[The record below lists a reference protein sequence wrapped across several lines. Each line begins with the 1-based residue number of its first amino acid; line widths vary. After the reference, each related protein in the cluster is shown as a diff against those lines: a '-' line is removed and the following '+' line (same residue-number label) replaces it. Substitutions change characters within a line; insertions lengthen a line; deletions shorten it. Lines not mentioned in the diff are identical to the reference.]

1 MPTNPAGCGRKLA
14 PGQHWTFCGESDMGQ
29 SALYLCEECEQG
41 GLKLA
46 RDPWGLPPPKR
57 TPPMPPVIPPARRE
71 FVILPRDPSQKPD
84 VPLKV
89 PTHYC
94 LDCGQTQVSCIDC
107 VSKPDNP
114 LQVTYPMTGTQ
125 DGFHLG
131 RCDEHGQIAMV
142 CPRRGLA
149 DVTPPPSIA
158 GNSDQAELQQLQDR
172 TGVAVERHRIS
183 RADAASIARS
193 VTMPSQDLRTDPR
206 VWKVTTVALLVGV
219 VLGLVLGTMIAAPLI
234 VHFSRQQQAPT
245 LVE

>member
-1 MPTNPAGCGRKLA
+1 
-14 PGQHWTFCGESDMGQ
+14 
-29 SALYLCEECEQG
+29 
-41 GLKLA
+41 
-46 RDPWGLPPPKR
+46 
-57 TPPMPPVIPPARRE
+57 VRRE

-158 GNSDQAELQQLQDR
+158 GNSDQAEARQLLPHQMEIHT
-172 TGVAVERHRIS
+172 TGILT
-183 RADAASIARS
+183 RAQAASIARS

-219 VLGLVLGTMIAAPLI
+219 VLGLVLGTMLAAPLI